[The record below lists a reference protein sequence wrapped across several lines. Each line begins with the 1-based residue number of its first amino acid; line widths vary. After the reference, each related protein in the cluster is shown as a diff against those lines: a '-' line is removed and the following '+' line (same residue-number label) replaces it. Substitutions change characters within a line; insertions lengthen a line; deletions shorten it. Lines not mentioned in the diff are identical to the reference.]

1 MLYKKQP
8 DYYISL
14 SAIYPKK
21 EEIQKLKD
29 GYYSL
34 IQRRGFVQSLTYSDN
49 LLKKNPMI
57 MIKSGSCFKE
67 NLDGEIVDVG
77 SGEAHPVYRY
87 GKPIMLG
94 INL

>member
-1 MLYKKQP
+1 
-8 DYYISL
+8 
-14 SAIYPKK
+14 
-21 EEIQKLKD
+21 
-29 GYYSL
+29 
-34 IQRRGFVQSLTYSDN
+34 
-49 LLKKNPMI
+49 